1 MAATTEKSSVPR
13 GEKLC
18 VINGPIRGHHVYQ
31 TDYPVGTRFQCFKDS
46 RNRHSDTAVVV
57 KKADSI
63 VGHVPEGL
71 CQSFFSILGT
81 FPAVSIDCIST
92 GLPRGASQGTWT
104 VGGGIVIP
112 AKYIIFGKRAYKKE
126 IHLQVKKALAKL
138 QL

>member
-18 VINGPIRGHHVYQ
+18 VINGPIKGHHVYQ

-71 CQSFFSILGT
+71 CHNVSLSSAFLGLSRPFLLT
-81 FPAVSIDCIST
+81 VSPLVCLV
-92 GLPRGASQGTWT
+92 GLPRALGLLV
-104 VGGGIVIP
+104 VG
-112 AKYIIFGKRAYKKE
+112 
-126 IHLQVKKALAKL
+126 
-138 QL
+138 